1 MNDRRTRK
9 PAAFRLDDPS
19 VRVAGADAAIQ
30 ESGRTT
36 VELAAESDDPF
47 SAPLDA
53 PAIPGAVS
61 VRAARK
67 RGWSIGR
74 IFLTA
79 GGALLTFGVG
89 VWATDFVTQMF
100 ARAGWLGWTAFAL
113 AALTAVAL
121 LALILREAFGLMRLA
136 RVTRLRADAE
146 LAAVQDDREAAQ
158 AAVRKTLALYAGR
171 PETASGRAAVESH
184 VKEII
189 DGRDLLRLAEKS
201 LMTTLD
207 ARARALITTSA
218 RRVSVVTAV
227 SPRAL
232 IDILFVLFEAL
243 RLMRRIGALYGGRP
257 SGLALFRLARM
268 TVANLAVSGGVA
280 MTDSLVQQ
288 MVGHGL
294 AARVSARLGEGVV
307 NGLMMGRIGIAAMD
321 VCRPLPWLASQPPG
335 LKEVVTSLV
344 GSAKASS

>member
-1 MNDRRTRK
+1 
-9 PAAFRLDDPS
+9 
-19 VRVAGADAAIQ
+19 
-30 ESGRTT
+30 
-36 VELAAESDDPF
+36 
-47 SAPLDA
+47 
-53 PAIPGAVS
+53 
-61 VRAARK
+61 
-67 RGWSIGR
+67 
-74 IFLTA
+74 
-79 GGALLTFGVG
+79 
-89 VWATDFVTQMF
+89 
-100 ARAGWLGWTAFAL
+100 
-113 AALTAVAL
+113 
-121 LALILREAFGLMRLA
+121 LILREAFGLMRLA

-146 LAAVQDDREAAQ
+146 LAAVQDDRDAAQ

-257 SGLALFRLARM
+257 NGLALFRLARM

-335 LKEVVTSLV
+335 LKDVVTSLV
-344 GSAKASS
+344 GSSKAGS